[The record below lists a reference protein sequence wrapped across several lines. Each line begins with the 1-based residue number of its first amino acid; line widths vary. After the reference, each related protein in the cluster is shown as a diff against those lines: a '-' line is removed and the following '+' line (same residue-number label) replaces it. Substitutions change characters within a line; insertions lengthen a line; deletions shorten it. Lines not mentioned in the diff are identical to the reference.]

1 MLLAGAVLALGVLGG
16 ATVAE
21 AAPHARTASVSEYR
35 LGELVVAGRGD
46 ATTST
51 VGNAG
56 ALVLLGSYD
65 VRWTGTRAPA
75 RLALERRIG
84 AGRWTRTTA
93 KVSST
98 SAGLSVRTPR
108 WSTKAKQRS
117 VAYRLVSTAYTSGSR
132 RVANTSRSHAVR
144 IGYENQARYT
154 GLAKRIWG
162 YAKPYCPNTAVHVA
176 KLGSAAGDYRT
187 GTLLIRVTAD
197 VATYSAKNL
206 RALALHEC
214 SHERQWL
221 NYGGTAA
228 GHRTMTKAAKRYF
241 STWSKPAGAA
251 QPPYRLDPPDP
262 AITPIEHAADCGA
275 QALNPGGYLGYGG
288 YCTAKQLAEGK
299 RLLRGH
305 RY

>member
-1 MLLAGAVLALGVLGG
+1 VLLAGAVLALGVLGG

-21 AAPHARTASVSEYR
+21 AAPPAAASVSRYR

-51 VGNAG
+51 IGNG
-56 ALVLLGSYD
+56 GSLVLLGAYD
-65 VRWTGTRAPA
+65 VSWSGTRAPM

-84 AGRWTRTTA
+84 HGRWTRT
-93 KVSST
+93 
-98 SAGLSVRTPR
+98 SATVRPTKDGLMARTPR
-108 WSTKAKQRS
+108 WSTKAERRA
-117 VAYRLVSTAYTSGSR
+117 VAYRLVSRAYTAGSQ
-132 RVANTSRSHAVR
+132 RVPTTSRSRVVT
-144 IGYENQARYT
+144 ITTENQARYS
-154 GLAKRIWG
+154 GLAKRVWTA
-162 YAKPYCPNTAVHVA
+162 AKRYCPGTAVHVA
-176 KLGSAAGDYRT
+176 RLGSAAGDYRT

-197 VATYSAKNL
+197 VAAYGDRNL

-228 GHRTMTKAAKRYF
+228 GHRTMTAAAKRIF
-241 STWSKPAGAA
+241 GTWSRPAGSPA
-251 QPPYRLDPPDP
+251 PPYPVEAPDA

-288 YCTAKQLAEGK
+288 YCTPKQLAAGK
-299 RLLRGH
+299 RLLLGH